1 MSSFYLFCLK
11 RRYKSKK
18 VDIEMIF
25 YLKNQGIQKCE
36 KEYEIKELQ
45 SKLKK
50 LTLEEN
56 KCRARINMLLKQV
69 EDLKK
74 ED

>member
-25 YLKNQGIQKCE
+25 YLKNQGIQKCR
-36 KEYEIKELQ
+36 KEYEIETQ
-45 SKLKK
+45 
-50 LTLEEN
+50 T
-56 KCRARINMLLKQV
+56 IPPKQ
-69 EDLKK
+69 KI
-74 ED
+74 